1 MMNKKKKKIKL
12 KKTQKRQKINLML
25 DYLLIQKQNM
35 NYSKEI
41 SQMTTILKILI

>member
-1 MMNKKKKKIKL
+1 MMNTKKKKIKL

-41 SQMTTILKILI
+41 S